1 MSEVISVSTISED
14 TYNIK
19 IGKNLIK
26 EVSGFI
32 SSSFSAKKLFVIID
46 EKVYTHHSE
55 YIDKGLSTDFERV
68 IKYVVPSGES
78 NKSLDQF
85 SSIVHFLLQSGVE
98 RNTALLAIGGGVVGD
113 LAGYVA
119 ASLLRGI
126 PLIHM
131 PTTLLAM
138 VDSSIGGK
146 TGVNHSVGKNL
157 IGAFY
162 QPKAVFAD
170 IRFLKTLPQEEWVNG
185 MSEIIK
191 YGMIEAPDIFAQ
203 LSTLTNEGKMASPKN
218 WMPII
223 AQSAQIKADIVSRDV
238 KESGI
243 RAALNFG
250 HTFAHV
256 IENVGGY
263 GKYSHG
269 EAVFAGMFGAVEAS
283 NALGAN
289 ISLSN
294 LKQFKA
300 LYSFDL
306 NDLSSTPKELTRL
319 MLKDKK
325 VKDATIRLIL
335 LEGLGKPYTKSFSET
350 LLVEDSWNALIAAFT

>member
-1 MSEVISVSTISED
+1 MSEVISVSTTSED

-19 IGKNLIK
+19 IGKNLIE

-32 SSSFSAKKLFVIID
+32 SSNFSAKKLFVIID

-55 YIDKGLSTDFERV
+55 YIDKGLSSDFERV
-68 IKYVVPSGES
+68 IKYVVPSGEG

-85 SSIVHFLLQSGVE
+85 SSIIHFVLQSGVE
-98 RNTALLAIGGGVVGD
+98 RSTALLAIGGGVVGD
-113 LAGYVA
+113 LAGFVA
-119 ASLLRGI
+119 ASVLRGI

-170 IRFLKTLPQEEWVNG
+170 ISFLKTLPEREWVNG
-185 MSEIIK
+185 LSEIIK
-191 YGMIEAPDIFAQ
+191 YGMIEAPNIFEQ
-203 LSTLTNEGKMASPKN
+203 LALLTEGGKMKSPKH
-218 WMPII
+218 WIPII
-223 AQSAQIKADIVSRDV
+223 KQSAQIKAEIVSKDV
-238 KESGI
+238 KELGL
-243 RAALNFG
+243 REALNFG

-269 EAVFAGMFGAVEAS
+269 EAVFAGMYGAVAAS
-283 NALGAN
+283 NSLGAD

-294 LKQFKA
+294 LEQFKT
-300 LYSFDL
+300 LYDFDL
-306 NDLSSTPKELTRL
+306 NELSSTPKELTGL
-319 MLKDKK
+319 MLNDKK
-325 VKDATIRLIL
+325 VKDKTIRLIL
-335 LEGLGKPYTKSFSET
+335 LQKLGEPFTKSFSET
-350 LLVEDSWNALIAAFT
+350 LLVEESWNALISEFT